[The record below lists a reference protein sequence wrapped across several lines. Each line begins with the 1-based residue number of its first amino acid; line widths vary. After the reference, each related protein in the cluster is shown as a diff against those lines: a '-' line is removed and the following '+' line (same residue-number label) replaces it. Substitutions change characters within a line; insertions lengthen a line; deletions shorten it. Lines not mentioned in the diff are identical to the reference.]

1 MKYKDHMGGLQV
13 VIFDIDGCISDDSW
27 RLPYI
32 KDSGSGRFDQY
43 HSMAESDK
51 PLGHGAARLLEHIKY
66 GHFIYFMT
74 ARPASVEV
82 ITISWI
88 KRHFPQ
94 IKTIN
99 WALRMRKASEEGVN
113 SVDLKRSM
121 LRSSMHD
128 AQRAY
133 FAYDD
138 RPDVVEMY
146 LQEGIAGAR
155 ILDAHGCDEFVGQ
168 ETRISYREADRIE
181 FDGAMPGLRKQAEKF
196 GSVDLS
202 KELQVGGLYPPMLK
216 GSTSTPSGAWSA
228 PSTDKI
234 LADVEQAKDDIRA
247 EKTTQTAADILEE
260 AGRTFR
266 ERNAVYKD
274 NAEVVGKVMAALF
287 PNGVKLRT
295 AEDHKMYHLFEL
307 VIVKLTR
314 FTQSGLTHTDSIHDL
329 AVYAAMCENLAATH
343 KIDFN

>member
-1 MKYKDHMGGLQV
+1 MNNKERMKGLQV

-27 RLPYI
+27 RLSYI
-32 KDSGSGRFDQY
+32 KDSGPGRFDQY

-51 PLGHGAARLLEHIKY
+51 PLGHGAAKLLEHINA

-74 ARPASVEV
+74 ARPVSVGSL
-82 ITISWI
+82 TIAWI

-94 IKTIN
+94 INSVN
-99 WALRMRKASEEGVN
+99 WAVRMRKLSEEGVN
-113 SVDLKRSM
+113 SVDLKRNMLHTSM
-121 LRSSMHD
+121 QD

-138 RPDVVEMY
+138 RPDVVGMY

-155 ILDAHGCDEFVGQ
+155 ILDAHGCGEFVGQ
-168 ETRISYREADRIE
+168 KTKISYKETDPIEISTLIPKKDPRDNVVNLEKELEAV
-181 FDGAMPGLRKQAEKF
+181 GLLPPI
-196 GSVDLS
+196 LS
-202 KELQVGGLYPPMLK
+202 KCEAA
-216 GSTSTPSGAWSA
+216 PSGAWSA
-228 PSTDKI
+228 VSTEKI
-234 LADVEQAKDDIRA
+234 LADVEQAKRDIEAKKATR
-247 EKTTQTAADILEE
+247 TAADILEE

-287 PNGVKLRT
+287 PNGVKIRT

-329 AVYAAMCENLAATH
+329 AVYAAMCENLALTH